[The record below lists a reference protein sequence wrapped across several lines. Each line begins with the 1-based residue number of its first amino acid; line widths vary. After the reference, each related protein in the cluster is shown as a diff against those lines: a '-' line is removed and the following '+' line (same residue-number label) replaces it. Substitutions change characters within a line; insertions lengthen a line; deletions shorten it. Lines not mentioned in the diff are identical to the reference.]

1 MVEGTITI
9 RMRVAS
15 MKMALANPMPN
26 SLMMMLSPSTNDRK
40 NVHMMA
46 AAAVMTRAVADR
58 PSATAW
64 ALSPVRRYSSRIR
77 DSRKTS

>member
-1 MVEGTITI
+1 MVDGTMTI

-15 MKMALANPMPN
+15 MKMAAAKPMPN

-46 AAAVMTRAVADR
+46 AAAVMTRAVAES

-64 ALSPVRRYSSRIR
+64 PLSPVFRYSSRMR
-77 DSRKTS
+77 ESRKTS